1 MSLLPLGSLILLPL
15 PRGHGRG
22 GMKSFFFPPRN
33 LRDELLDL
41 DEAPYEEVRDSLN
54 DVAMVNRYL
63 SGYRVLLHH
72 AEKFLKEHK
81 TERPFMVLD
90 AATGSADQPVALA
103 KLARKLNIPIQ
114 ITAIDINAKMLKV
127 AKDEIQEY
135 PEIRLVQCDVLAL
148 PFKNEGFDL
157 AINNLSLH
165 HFNWDNAIAI
175 IKAIYKSARLGFLI
189 NDLHRSRIAHAVI
202 FLLTRIFTRNR
213 LTRYDAPVS
222 VMNAFTPS
230 EFQELARQADIESFE
245 IHRHFPYRIAFLGQ
259 KK

>member
-1 MSLLPLGSLILLPL
+1 
-15 PRGHGRG
+15 
-22 GMKSFFFPPRN
+22 MKSIFFPPRN

-54 DVAMVNRYL
+54 DVATVNRYL

-72 AEKFLKEHK
+72 AGKFLKEHQLD
-81 TERPFMVLD
+81 RPFTVLD
-90 AATGSADQPVALA
+90 AATGSADQPVALVR
-103 KLARKLNIPIQ
+103 LARRLGVSIQ
-114 ITAIDINAKMLKV
+114 ITAIDINSKMLKM
-127 AKDEIQEY
+127 AKDEICEY

-148 PFKNEGFDL
+148 PFKDEGFDL
-157 AINNLSLH
+157 AVNNLSLH
-165 HFNWDNAIAI
+165 HFSWENAVAI
-175 IKAIYKSARLGFLI
+175 LKSIYKSARLGFLV

-230 EFQELARQADIESFE
+230 EFRELAIQAKIYPFE
-245 IHRHFPYRIAFLGQ
+245 IHRHFPYRIAFLG
-259 KK
+259 KKK

>member
-1 MSLLPLGSLILLPL
+1 
-15 PRGHGRG
+15 
-22 GMKSFFFPPRN
+22 MKSIFFPPRN

-54 DVAMVNRYL
+54 DVATVNRYL

-72 AEKFLKEHK
+72 SEKLLKEHQLD
-81 TERPFMVLD
+81 RPFTVLD
-90 AATGSADQPVALA
+90 AATGSADQPVALVR
-103 KLARKLNIPIQ
+103 LARRLGISIQ
-114 ITAIDINAKMLKV
+114 ITAIDINSKMLKM
-127 AKDEIQEY
+127 AKDEICEY

-148 PFKNEGFDL
+148 PFKDEEFDL
-157 AINNLSLH
+157 AVNNLSLH
-165 HFNWDNAIAI
+165 HFTWDNAVAI
-175 IKAIYKSARLGFLI
+175 LKSIYKSARLGFLV

-230 EFQELARQADIESFE
+230 EFRELAIQAKIYPFE
-245 IHRHFPYRIAFLGQ
+245 IHRHFPYRIAFLG
-259 KK
+259 KKK

>member
-1 MSLLPLGSLILLPL
+1 
-15 PRGHGRG
+15 
-22 GMKSFFFPPRN
+22 MKSLFFPPRN

-41 DEAPYEEVRDSLN
+41 DEAPYEEVRDSLS
-54 DVAMVNRYL
+54 DVATVNRCL

-81 TERPFMVLD
+81 TDRPFTVLD

-103 KLARKLNIPIQ
+103 KLARKMGVPIQ
-114 ITAIDINAKMLKV
+114 ITAVDINAKMLKM
-127 AKDEIQEY
+127 AKDEIREY

-148 PFKNEGFDL
+148 PFKDEGFDL
-157 AINNLSLH
+157 TVNNLSLH
-165 HFNWDNAIAI
+165 HFSWDNSVAI

-230 EFQELARQADIESFE
+230 EFRELARQAKIESFE

>member
-1 MSLLPLGSLILLPL
+1 
-15 PRGHGRG
+15 
-22 GMKSFFFPPRN
+22 MKSFFFPPRN

-41 DEAPYEEVRDSLN
+41 DEAPYEEVRDSLS
-54 DVAMVNRYL
+54 DVATINHYL

-72 AEKFLKEHK
+72 AEKFLKEHNLD
-81 TERPFMVLD
+81 RPFTVLD

-103 KLARKLNIPIQ
+103 NLARAMEVPIK
-114 ITAIDINAKMLKV
+114 ITAIDLNAKMLKM
-127 AKDEIQEY
+127 AKEITSEY
-135 PEIRLVQCDVLAL
+135 PEICLVQCNILTL
-148 PFKNEGFDL
+148 PFKDNGFDL

-165 HFNWDNAIAI
+165 HFSWANAVAI

-230 EFQELARQADIESFE
+230 EFCELAIEAGVEPFE
-245 IHRHFPYRIAFLGQ
+245 IHRHFPYRIAFLG
-259 KK
+259 KKSNG

>member
-1 MSLLPLGSLILLPL
+1 M
-15 PRGHGRG
+15 
-22 GMKSFFFPPRN
+22 
-33 LRDELLDL
+33 LDL
-41 DEAPYEEVRDSLN
+41 DEAPYEEVRDSLS
-54 DVAMVNRYL
+54 DVATVNRCL

-81 TERPFMVLD
+81 TDRPFTVLD

-103 KLARKLNIPIQ
+103 KLARKMGVPIQ
-114 ITAIDINAKMLKV
+114 ITAVDINAKMLKM
-127 AKDEIQEY
+127 AKDEIREY

-148 PFKNEGFDL
+148 PFKDEGFDL
-157 AINNLSLH
+157 TVNNLSLH
-165 HFNWDNAIAI
+165 HFSWDNSVAI

-230 EFQELARQADIESFE
+230 EFRELARQAKIESFE

>member
-1 MSLLPLGSLILLPL
+1 M
-15 PRGHGRG
+15 
-22 GMKSFFFPPRN
+22 
-33 LRDELLDL
+33 LDL

-54 DVAMVNRYL
+54 DVATVNRYL

-72 AEKFLKEHK
+72 ARKFLKEHK
-81 TERPFMVLD
+81 LDRPFTVLD

-103 KLARKLNIPIQ
+103 KIARKLGIPIQ
-114 ITAIDINAKMLKV
+114 ITAIDINAKMLKM

-148 PFKNEGFDL
+148 PFKDEGFDL
-157 AINNLSLH
+157 AVNNLSLH
-165 HFNWDNAIAI
+165 HFTWDNAVAI

-202 FLLTRIFTRNR
+202 FLLTRVFTRNR

-230 EFQELARQADIESFE
+230 EFRELAMQAEIKPFE
-245 IHRHFPYRIAFLGQ
+245 IHRHFPYRIAFLG
-259 KK
+259 KKN